1 MSKALSYLL
10 FACILIGS
18 CAAHSKLWD
27 EIEAL
32 EQKVAR
38 TVGTIDAKT
47 LEPSHKSKNF
57 GDLDP

>member
-32 EQKVAR
+32 EQKVAH
-38 TVGTIDAKT
+38 TIDAKMM
-47 LEPSHKSKNF
+47 EPANKSKNRSRA
-57 GDLDP
+57 P